1 MVVSLRTSKSLA
13 PLPLIKQW
21 LVLWLFSQNFSKFR
35 GPMMVSTG
43 NIIPIFAQFVNG
55 AKSVIEGQLLEHS
68 IVFVRIWKTVVFAK
82 ESREHTEFQNL
93 S

>member
-1 MVVSLRTSKSLA
+1 
-13 PLPLIKQW
+13 
-21 LVLWLFSQNFSKFR
+21 
-35 GPMMVSTG
+35 MVSTG

-55 AKSVIEGQLLEHS
+55 AKSVIEGQLLEHG